1 MVVFVDSEQVAK
13 DWVNSLTG
21 LVGVGNPLVKGALL
35 NPPHGDNISWAEIQV
50 TGGGSAL
57 SAENP
62 DMRAFVSWLVFGRT
76 REAAA
81 RAATAL
87 ANELEALKGAR
98 SPDLDGGTV
107 LVADNVTA
115 PSWSPDG
122 PVARY
127 LISCEMYLRAV

>member
-1 MVVFVDSEQVAK
+1 MAVFVDGEQVAK
-13 DWVNSLTG
+13 DWVNSLTD

-35 NPPHGDNISWAEIQV
+35 NPPHGDHPSWAEIQV
-50 TGGGSAL
+50 TGGEAAL

-62 DMRAFVSWLVFGRT
+62 DMRAALTWLVYGRT

-81 RAATAL
+81 RAVTAL
-87 ANELEALKGAR
+87 ANELEALNGAR
-98 SPDLDGGTV
+98 SPELPGGSV

-115 PSWSPDG
+115 PNWSPDG

-127 LISCEMYLRAV
+127 LISCDLYLRAQ

>member
-1 MVVFVDSEQVAK
+1 MPVFTDAEHVAK
-13 DWVNSLTG
+13 EWANSIPT
-21 LVGVGNPLVKGALL
+21 LVGDGMPLVKGVLL
-35 NPPHGDNISWAEIQV
+35 TAVHGDHPSWAEIQV
-50 TGGGSAL
+50 TGGTAAL

-62 DMRAFVSWLVFGRT
+62 DQRAELTWLVYGRT

-87 ANELEALKGAR
+87 ANELAALTGCRAPQVGA
-98 SPDLDGGTV
+98 DLL

-115 PSWSPDG
+115 PLWSPDG

-127 LISCEMYLRAV
+127 LVTCDMYLRAG